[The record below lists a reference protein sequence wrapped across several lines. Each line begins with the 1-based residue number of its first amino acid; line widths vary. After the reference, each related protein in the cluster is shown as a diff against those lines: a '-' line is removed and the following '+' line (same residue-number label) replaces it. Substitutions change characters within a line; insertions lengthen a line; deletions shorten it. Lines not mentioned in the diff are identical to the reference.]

1 MGPILSKYPR
11 PCYIIHPDKRLKSL
25 DRKKKKKFR
34 WPCPASATKLF
45 FSIYFLKIISPLHFK
60 RRQRIKNKIKRG
72 PCLCRHPPSFFF
84 FNFFISCLM
93 CSRRAAGLLLHQ
105 PGKVNVSLSLCVSR
119 TLSLNSPSPCPLCLF
134 VVLLFH
140 AVMCVCAPHCCG
152 PTVIFY
158 RPSCAQ
164 KRRRRKRTRAVLTT
178 KVLLPTTTTTTTTN
192 PYVPT

>member
-105 PGKVNVSLSLCVSR
+105 PGKVNVSLSLCVCLAHFLS
-119 TLSLNSPSPCPLCLF
+119 TLLLPVLYVC
-134 VVLLFH
+134 LLFCYSTQL
-140 AVMCVCAPHCCG
+140 CVFAH
-152 PTVIFY
+152 PTVVGRLSSFIGHHVHKKEEEENGPGPF
-158 RPSCAQ
+158 
-164 KRRRRKRTRAVLTT
+164 
-178 KVLLPTTTTTTTTN
+178 
-192 PYVPT
+192 

>member
-1 MGPILSKYPR
+1 
-11 PCYIIHPDKRLKSL
+11 
-25 DRKKKKKFR
+25 
-34 WPCPASATKLF
+34 
-45 FSIYFLKIISPLHFK
+45 
-60 RRQRIKNKIKRG
+60 
-72 PCLCRHPPSFFF
+72 
-84 FNFFISCLM
+84 M

-164 KRRRRKRTRAVLTT
+164 KRRRRKRTRAVLTP
-178 KVLLPTTTTTTTTN
+178 KVLLPTTTTTN
-192 PYVPT
+192 PYVPTYITSIQLLLLLLALTTYMATLWFLFSFPSAGWMFIFRPHAQRSLLWAFSSPPPHSSLLGDLP